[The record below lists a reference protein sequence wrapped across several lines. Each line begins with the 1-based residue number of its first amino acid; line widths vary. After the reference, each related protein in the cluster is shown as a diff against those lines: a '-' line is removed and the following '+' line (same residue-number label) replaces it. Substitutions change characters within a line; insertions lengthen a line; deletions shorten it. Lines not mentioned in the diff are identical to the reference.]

1 MSFLEIYTTYSTP
14 VSNCADYVIH
24 GQLIGHEL
32 LTTTCAA
39 RWQATTGDATG
50 AGTVKEA
57 TDGDV

>member
-1 MSFLEIYTTYSTP
+1 MIFLEIYTTYSTP

-39 RWQATTGDATG
+39 RWQTTTGDATG
-50 AGTVKEA
+50 AEGE
-57 TDGDV
+57 G